1 MTVLD
6 YERRF
11 HDLSLFAPQF
21 VTTEQQII
29 NRLRDGLCQELRQGL
44 VALRFESSREL
55 IEATQALEACMSE
68 GQQGQVGFG
77 KRKDTNL
84 T

>member
-1 MTVLD
+1 MTILD

-21 VTTEQQII
+21 VTIEQQII
-29 NRLRDGLCQELRQGL
+29 DRLRDGLCQELRKGL

-55 IEATQALEACMSE
+55 IEATQVLEVCKSK
-68 GQQGQVGFG
+68 GQVGFG
-77 KRKDTNL
+77 KRKDKH
-84 T
+84 